1 MSASATQDGH
11 NKPLTVKEIC
21 SWLLP
26 LLGGDIVTTTTIASL
41 IALYLG
47 QPRWA
52 STRKTFTYSWLCGY
66 YPISL

>member
-47 QPRWA
+47 QPR
-52 STRKTFTYSWLCGY
+52 
-66 YPISL
+66 